1 MSKIIKKIKQI
12 AGGAMILGLGAL
24 SLTSCDTSSPEL
36 EAKYNELIEE
46 KNDII
51 SDYEQKMQE
60 LQDKIDQANKEIEDI
75 KNPVD
80 VPVKESAI
88 KLATDI
94 LETSSQLEEQ
104 EETTYKLRVDT
115 ETTISEYK
123 TRLDALKE
131 TDSQAVEILNI
142 EDSLNN
148 LSKYSCYVNTVI
160 ALNNTINGQ
169 EYLQCYNLNK
179 DNNKETNYNNQLLTY
194 SYYDTK
200 SNKLARKIIDLKS
213 NRTYVYAE
221 NGNIYANNDG
231 VYTENQTQQNFSN
244 TFLNELID
252 SLEYQLSVYDVEF
265 STNLNCYKLSKDD
278 FSKEIFCEQQIEYKY
293 LDSSIARIRDIDRY
307 YKTVDGKQQLIQT
320 TENTSTFTTSTKEE
334 FDENLL
340 AAKEAIE
347 ITKQN
352 QPLAIAK
359 KEDSDYEMSM

>member
-75 KNPVD
+75 KNPVV

-94 LETSSQLEEQ
+94 LETSSQLEQQ
-104 EETTYKLRVDT
+104 EETTYELRVDT

-160 ALNNTINGQ
+160 ALNNTIKGQ
-169 EYLQCYNLNK
+169 EYMQCYDIDGDEDREANK
-179 DNNKETNYNNQLLTY
+179 QSTYSSYNFYDINNNKIV
-194 SYYDTK
+194 
-200 SNKLARKIIDLKS
+200 RKNLDVNR

-231 VYTENQTQQNFSN
+231 VYTENKTQENFAN

-252 SLEYQLSVYDVEF
+252 SLEYQLSVYD
-265 STNLNCYKLSKDD
+265 
-278 FSKEIFCEQQIEYKY
+278 IEYNTT
-293 LDSSIARIRDIDRY
+293 SDIYTFTKSNYTNEVKDVQKIQYMYINNYVRVIEKTDRY
-307 YKTVDGKQQLIQT
+307 YKMADGKQQLIQT
-320 TENTSTFTTSTKEE
+320 KEDISKFTTSTKEE